1 MGKNP
6 LARTKIPCAWEQL
19 SLCVTTTKPSSPGPR
34 APHGEKP
41 LQRGACAKN
50 GPCSLQLE
58 SARASNGD
66 PAQPKHTTVPL
77 SSCTFPSQN
86 SATSSSRS
94 NPELTSL
101 PGSSPDMLVSSLAPD
116 LGPHTCCSH
125 SPDGSSRSCGLFP
138 GNSETQNTPVSA
150 HTSPP
155 QDASADNFF

>member
-1 MGKNP
+1 MFAESRYGVRIKDIVHER
-6 LARTKIPCAWEQL
+6 AEQL
-19 SLCVTTTKPSSPGPR
+19 LDVQVAALFYQTAVAERRVETAAR
-34 APHGEKP
+34 
-41 LQRGACAKN
+41 
-50 GPCSLQLE
+50 QLE

-125 SPDGSSRSCGLFP
+125 SVITLG
-138 GNSETQNTPVSA
+138 VSA
-150 HTSPP
+150 LPKGDPIT
-155 QDASADNFF
+155 